1 MASASAIPAVR
12 TLRSVRPD
20 VGYAVLGVLNTVLSC
35 AAATTVSLPVSS
47 DIGLGAVLPPAYWL
61 GVVSLNVLFVT
72 ALCRGCRAW
81 APVLLLCCLVV
92 TLYGAAAFASS
103 APRAEVAWRH
113 IGIADAVIRTGHID
127 PRFDA
132 YFNWP
137 GFFALLA
144 VVTKATGLPPVD
156 LALWAPVANGLLWL
170 GALALVVR
178 QLTADRRRLWLTLWL
193 FCLGNWIDQDYL
205 SPQAFS
211 YFLYLCVLAL
221 LLKYLG
227 AQPAGRPSWRSAQLL
242 AWWRSRAPT
251 EPNAHRRRAAL
262 LVAVFL
268 SAVITASH
276 QLTPFML
283 LASATALVA
292 VGRCWSSRFPLL
304 LAVMLVI
311 WLVYPAS
318 AYLAGHPLLD
328 GSGMDA
334 GAAANLNNRLQGT
347 PGHLDVV
354 HLRMALTGVIWALA
368 VVGIVLA
375 RRSRTLDLRPL
386 VLAFAPFALLP
397 AQSYGGEMLMRVTLF
412 ALPFMAFF
420 AAGALLSTG
429 WVHAR
434 WRAAGVAIVCTG
446 LSVMMVTAR
455 FGNARFDM
463 FTPAELEAT
472 AKMYEIAPDGAL
484 LIASAHPTPWRYR
497 EYEDHRSRTIEDICG
512 PAPDPDGCSVLVV
525 AAAKRNG
532 VLLMSRSGDAALVMQ
547 GAMTADGLD
556 RLKQQ
561 IGHQAGVVLVY
572 QNTDARIY
580 RIGPAEPEGS

>member
-1 MASASAIPAVR
+1 MASAGAIPAVR
-12 TLRSVRPD
+12 TLRGVPSEVA
-20 VGYAVLGVLNTVLSC
+20 YAVLGVLGTVLSC
-35 AAATTVSLPVSS
+35 AAATKVSLPVSN
-47 DIGLGAVLPPAYWL
+47 DLGLGAVLPPAYWL

-72 ALCRGCRAW
+72 ALRRRSQTW
-81 APVLLLCCLVV
+81 LPVLMLCCLVV

-113 IGIADAVIRTGHID
+113 IGIADAVMRTGHID
-127 PRFDA
+127 PSLDA

-144 VVTKATGLPPVD
+144 VATKAIGLPPVD

-211 YFLYLCVLAL
+211 FFLHLCVLAL
-221 LLKYLG
+221 LLRYLG
-227 AQPAGRPSWRSAQLL
+227 AQPAGRPSWRRARLV
-242 AWWRSRAPT
+242 AWWRTRAPT
-251 EPNAHRRRAAL
+251 EPNASRRLAAL

-268 SAVITASH
+268 SAVIAASH

-283 LASATALVA
+283 LMSATALVA
-292 VGRCWSSRFPLL
+292 TGRCWSSRFPLL

-318 AYLAGHPLLD
+318 AYLAGHPLLN
-328 GSGMDA
+328 GFGLDA
-334 GAAANLNNRLQGT
+334 ATASNLDSRLQGS

-354 HLRMALTGVIWALA
+354 HLRMVLTGVIWALA
-368 VVGIVLA
+368 LVGIVLA
-375 RRSRTLDLRPL
+375 RRSRTLDPRPL
-386 VLAFAPFALLP
+386 VLAVAPFVLLP
-397 AQSYGGEMLMRVTLF
+397 TQSYGGEMLMRVTLF
-412 ALPFMAFF
+412 ALPFVAFF
-420 AAGALLSTG
+420 AAGALLSAG
-429 WVHAR
+429 RMFAW
-434 WRAAGVAIVCTG
+434 WRAAGLAIVCTG
-446 LSVMMVTAR
+446 LAVMMVMAR

-463 FTPAELEAT
+463 FTPAELEASG
-472 AKMYEIAPDGAL
+472 KMYELAPADAI
-484 LIASAHPTPWRYR
+484 LITSSHPTPWRYR
-497 EYEDHRSRTIEDICG
+497 EYEDHRSRTIEDACG
-512 PAPDPDGCSVLVV
+512 PVPDPEECSLLVV

-532 VLLMSRSGDAALVMQ
+532 ILLMSRSGEAALVMQ
-547 GAMTADGLD
+547 GAMTAAGFD
-556 RLKQQ
+556 RLEQQ
-561 IGHQAGVVLVY
+561 IRQRPGVVLMY

-580 RIGPAEPEGS
+580 RIGPSGPEGS